1 MTIPNYKIITQIYET
16 ANSVVYRGIRR
27 EDNHPVILKRLKE
40 DYPTQEKLNHYRQ
53 EYEITQSLNL
63 AGVITIYGLEKYQ
76 NTLFLVLEDFGGESL
91 KHWMR
96 QRRLTVKD
104 FLSLA
109 VAMADS
115 LGHIHAANLIHKD
128 INPSNLVW
136 NPQTNQLKLIDFGIA
151 SRLPRENP
159 TLKNPNQLEG
169 TLPYLSPEQTGRMNC
184 TLDWRTDLYSLGVTF
199 YEMLTGKVPFDSEDS
214 LELVHCHIAKT
225 PTPVS
230 EVQHEVP
237 PILSNIVVKLMTKNV
252 EARYQSAFG
261 LKADLEN
268 CCLQLEDSGKIKAF
282 ALAQN
287 DFSGYFQIPQKLYGR
302 ESEIKTLLQA
312 FERVSFGAA
321 EMMLVAGYSGVG
333 KSALVREVHKPMTEK
348 QGYFAAGK
356 FDQYQRNIPYS
367 AISQA
372 FNEFCDYLLTEST
385 EKLNQWRKQ
394 ILTAVGNNGQVLLE
408 VIPQLGLVIGHQ
420 PAVVQVGPTE
430 AQNRFNL
437 VFQNFFRAICR
448 QEHPLVLF
456 IDDLQ
461 WADLASLTLLKLLM
475 TEAESGYF
483 LIIGAYRDNEVDAA
497 HPLMVAVEEVK
508 VQAVVNTM
516 TLPNLSYQD
525 VNRLTAEALNC
536 ELGKAA
542 ALTELVYDKTQ
553 GNAFFT
559 REFLESLYEQE
570 LLRFEWQTHQWQWN
584 MDKIAAQELTDN
596 VVDLMAGKIA
606 KLPYQTQTILKLAA
620 AIGNLFDL
628 NTLSVIAQDSP
639 TNTLAPL
646 WQALTEGL
654 LLPLDDNYKN
664 GEELAKNPLIVH
676 FKFQHDRV
684 QQAAYSLIAEPDQLA
699 LHLQIGQLLLANTP
713 NDQLEEHIFDIVNHF
728 NQALAIIN
736 EEAEKFQLAELNLRA
751 GQKAITALA
760 FQPAL
765 AYLQTALEL
774 LENDAWQKHYAFC
787 LQLYTQAAEAAFLN
801 AEFELMDKWGQ
812 VVLQQA
818 KTGLDRL
825 KIYEIQIE
833 AYSIQDKL
841 EAALNKG
848 LSVLNEWGISFP
860 DQPTDLD
867 IQKALTET
875 QSILSNQP
883 IELYNMPNITA
894 HDKLSIMRIVSA
906 LIYVSYIVAPKLLP
920 LLTCFQVNFSL
931 KHGNAEGS
939 AVGYIVYGQLVCCLA
954 GDIDVGFQFSKQ
966 ALRLVEQ
973 FPNFKSRIL
982 ATFVSGL
989 RHWKEHLR
997 ESLKPSLEGYQSG
1010 LEIGDFIGS
1019 GLNASFYC
1027 MHLYFIGKELTS
1039 LEHEMVVYNHSLV
1052 QLKQDVIL
1060 VWTEVTQ
1067 QTVLNLIGRTSADSP
1082 PYYLGGEAF
1091 NENERVPLDDLGF
1104 IALYLNKL
1112 ILSYLFHAY
1121 PQAVE
1126 NASLVAKYLTDIV
1139 GEIFQHLFHFY
1150 ESLARLAVYP
1160 DSLPPEQA
1168 SILDKVAA
1176 NQEKMQKWATHAPMN
1191 FLHKFYLV
1199 EAERCRVLGKDG
1211 DAREFYDKAIAL
1223 AQEHEYLNEE
1233 ALAYELAGQFYLAKG
1248 LPKLAQVYLR
1258 DAHYAYQRWGALAK
1272 VKDLEERYPQFLA
1285 KPISTPV
1292 QTTITKTPA
1301 ATLMEPTSLT
1311 SYSSLLDISSVV
1323 KASQTLSGEI
1333 VLERLKIKMMHLVIE
1348 NAGAEKGFLL
1358 LPQKYQWFIEAEGN
1372 VGSEEVNVLQSI
1384 PVEESQQMA
1393 ASIIHYVARTQLHLV
1408 LDNATEAE
1416 QFSRDPYIV
1425 KHRPKSVLCAPLV
1438 NQGQLTGILYL
1449 ENNLTEGAFT
1459 PDRLEVLQVLSSQ
1472 IAISIENALLYR
1484 TLEQKVEERTAQLAQ
1499 ANTQLADANQQI
1511 MGLNEQLKSENLR
1524 MSAELDVSR
1533 QLQQMLLPRQ
1543 DELSQ
1548 IKELDIA
1555 GFMEPADEVGGDYYD
1570 VLQHNGRILFG
1581 IGDVTGH
1588 GLESGVLAIMVQAA
1602 VRALLCNNETD
1613 PVRFLSAL
1621 NQTVYSNVQRMESEK
1636 NLTFALLEYY
1646 ENTVHLSGQHEEM
1659 IVVRKGQVECI
1670 DTDELGFPIG
1680 LEEDIAAFV
1689 AQEKVT
1695 LNAGDV
1701 VVLYT
1706 DGITEAENLDRE
1718 QYGLERDLSRSPRFI
1733 KESKIYQGVQDLSRS
1748 PRFIK
1753 ESKIYLGQGLVQ
1765 ANLVRHRMCQ

>member
-1 MTIPNYKIITQIYET
+1 MTIPNYKIITQIYES

-40 DYPTQEKLNHYRQ
+40 DYPTPEKLNHYRQ
-53 EYEITQSLNL
+53 EYEITQSLNI
-63 AGVITIYGLEKYQ
+63 AGVITTYGLLKYQ

-91 KHWMR
+91 KHWLL

-115 LGHIHAANLIHKD
+115 LGHIHATNLIHKD

-184 TLDWRTDLYSLGVTF
+184 ALDWRTDLYSLGATF
-199 YEMLTGKVPFDSEDS
+199 YEMLTGKVPFDSKDS

-230 EVQHEVP
+230 EAQHEVP
-237 PILSNIVVKLMTKNV
+237 EIFSNIVAKLMRKNV

-261 LKADLEN
+261 LKADLEKCFN
-268 CCLQLEDSGKIKAF
+268 QLKNTGKIAAF
-282 ALAQN
+282 PLAQN

-302 ESEIKTLLQA
+302 ESEIKILLQA
-312 FERVSFGAA
+312 FERISSGAA

-385 EKLNQWRKQ
+385 DQLNQWREQ
-394 ILTAVGNNGQVLLE
+394 ILTAVGNNGQVLLD
-408 VIPQLGLVIGHQ
+408 VIGQLELVIGPQ

-437 VFQNFFRAICR
+437 VFQNFFRTICR

-475 TEAESGYF
+475 TEAENGYF

-497 HPLMVAVEEVK
+497 HPLKVMVEEVK
-508 VQAVVNTM
+508 AQAVVNTI
-516 TLPNLSYQD
+516 TLPNLSSQD
-525 VNRLTAEALNC
+525 VNQLTADALNC

-542 ALTELVYDKTQ
+542 ALTELLYDKTQ

-559 REFLESLYEQE
+559 RQFLESLYEQE
-570 LLRFEWQTHQWQWN
+570 LLGFECQTQQWQWDL
-584 MDKIAAQELTDN
+584 DKIAAQEFTDN

-606 KLPYQTQTILKLAA
+606 KLPSQTQTILKLAA
-620 AIGNLFDL
+620 AIGNQFDL
-628 NTLSVIAQDSP
+628 ETLSVIGQNSP
-639 TNTLAPL
+639 TDTIAPL
-646 WQALTEGL
+646 WLALTEGL
-654 LLPLDDNYKN
+654 VFPLDENYKN
-664 GEELAKNPLIVH
+664 REELAKNPASVH

-684 QQAAYSLIAEPDQLA
+684 QQAAYSLIAEPDKPR
-699 LHLQIGQLLLANTP
+699 LHLQIGQLLLANTA
-713 NDQLEEHIFDIVNHF
+713 DELENHIFDIVNHF
-728 NQALAIIN
+728 NQAIAIIN
-736 EEAEKFQLAELNLRA
+736 EDADKRQLAELNL
-751 GQKAITALA
+751 KAAQQAIAALA

-765 AYLQTALEL
+765 AYLQTALGL
-774 LENDAWQKHYAFC
+774 LENDAWQKHYSFS

-801 AEFELMDKWGQ
+801 AEFDLMDKWGQ
-812 VVLQQA
+812 VVLQHA

-841 EAALNKG
+841 DEALNKG
-848 LSVLNEWGISFP
+848 LAVLKEWGISFP
-860 DQPTDLD
+860 EEPTDSD
-867 IQKALTET
+867 IQKTLAET

-883 IELYNMPNITA
+883 IELYNLPNITA
-894 HDKLSIMRIVSA
+894 PDKLSIMRIVSA

-920 LLTCFQVNFSL
+920 LLTGFQVNFSL

-939 AVGYIVYGQLVCCLA
+939 SVGYIVYGQLVCSLA
-954 GDIDVGFQFSKQ
+954 GDIEVGFQFSKQ

-989 RHWKEHLR
+989 MHWKEPLR
-997 ESLKPSLEGYQSG
+997 DSFKLLLEGYQSG
-1010 LEIGDFIGS
+1010 LEIGDFIGT
-1019 GLNASFYC
+1019 GLNGAMYC
-1027 MHLYFIGKELTS
+1027 IHLYFIGKELS
-1039 LEHEMVVYNHSLV
+1039 AVEQEMVVYNHTLA
-1052 QLKQDVIL
+1052 QLNQDVIL
-1060 VWTEVTQ
+1060 VWSETTQ
-1067 QTVLNLIGRTSADSP
+1067 QAVLNLIGRTSADSP
-1082 PYYLGGEAF
+1082 PYHLGGNAF
-1091 NENERVPLDDLGF
+1091 NEDERVPLDDLGF
-1104 IALYLNKL
+1104 IAMYLNKL
-1112 ILSYLFHAY
+1112 ILSYLFQAY

-1150 ESLARLAVYP
+1150 DSLARLAVYP
-1160 DSLPPEQA
+1160 DSPPPEQA
-1168 SILDKVAA
+1168 RILDKVAA
-1176 NQEKMQKWATHAPMN
+1176 NQAKMQKWATHAPMN

-1199 EAERCRVLGKDG
+1199 EAERCRVLDQDG
-1211 DAREFYDKAIAL
+1211 AAREYYDKAIAL

-1248 LPKLAQVYLR
+1248 LPKLAQVYWR
-1258 DAHYAYQRWGALAK
+1258 DAHYAYQRWGAQAK

-1285 KPISTPV
+1285 SKTSRLGMTMIDRSPPETLSRLITPTQQTPSTF
-1292 QTTITKTPA
+1292 
-1301 ATLMEPTSLT
+1301 
-1311 SYSSLLDISSVV
+1311 LDLKSVI

-1333 VLERLKIKMMHLVIE
+1333 LLSRLLEQMMQIVIE
-1348 NAGAEKGFLL
+1348 NAGAENGFLL
-1358 LPQKYQWFIEAEGN
+1358 LPQADNWLIEAEGH
-1372 VGSEEVNVLQSI
+1372 VDKTSVTILQSI
-1384 PVEESQQMA
+1384 AIGDHQLVAET
-1393 ASIIHYVARTQLHLV
+1393 IIHYVARTKDSVV
-1408 LDNATEAE
+1408 LDNPSRFGNFT
-1416 QFSRDPYIV
+1416 RDPYII
-1425 KHRPKSVLCAPLV
+1425 KHQPKSVLCAPLV
-1438 NQGQLTGILYL
+1438 KQGQLTGLLYL

-1484 TLEQKVEERTAQLAQ
+1484 TLEQKVEQRTAQLAQ
-1499 ANTQLADANQQI
+1499 ANQEILA
-1511 MGLNEQLKSENLR
+1511 LNEQLKSENLR

-1533 QLQQMLLPRQ
+1533 QLQQMLLPRS

-1548 IKELDIA
+1548 IKALDIA

-1588 GLESGVLAIMVQAA
+1588 GLESGVLAIMVQAV

-1613 PVRFLSAL
+1613 PVKFLSAL

-1636 NLTFALLEYY
+1636 NLTFALLEYQD
-1646 ENTVHLSGQHEEM
+1646 NAVHLSGQHEEM
-1659 IVVRKGQVECI
+1659 IVVRQGQVECI
-1670 DTDELGFPIG
+1670 DTDALGFPIG
-1680 LEEDIAAFV
+1680 LDEDIGAFV

-1706 DGITEAENLDRE
+1706 DGITEAENLDLE
-1718 QYGLERDLSRSPRFI
+1718 QYGLERLCEAVKQNWQCSA
-1733 KESKIYQGVQDLSRS
+1733 QDIRQAVISDVRQYIGEQKVFDDITL
-1748 PRFIK
+1748 
-1753 ESKIYLGQGLVQ
+1753 LVLKQ
-1765 ANLVRHRMCQ
+1765 K